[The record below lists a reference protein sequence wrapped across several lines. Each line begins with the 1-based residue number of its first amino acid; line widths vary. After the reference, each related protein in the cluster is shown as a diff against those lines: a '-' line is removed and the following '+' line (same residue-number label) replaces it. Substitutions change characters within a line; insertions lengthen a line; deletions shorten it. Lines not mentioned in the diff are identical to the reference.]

1 MMHNNWL
8 VFALGSA
15 VFAALTAICGKVAV
29 ANINSNLATFIRT
42 IVILVITALIV
53 TVRGEWEPLSRR
65 SGKATLFLCLSGMA
79 TGLSWLCYYRALQL
93 GDASQV
99 APIDKLSLAFVLL
112 LAWMFLGDSMT
123 WRIAL
128 GGALM
133 IAGALTVAM
142 K

>member
-53 TVRGEWEPLSRR
+53 TVRGEWEPLSRL

-112 LAWMFLGDSMT
+112 MAWMFLGESMT

>member
-1 MMHNNWL
+1 MHRTWI

-15 VFAALTAICGKVAV
+15 LCAALTAILGKVAV
-29 ANINSNLATFIRT
+29 AQVNSNMATFIRT
-42 IVILVITALIV
+42 IVILSITALII
-53 TVRGEWEPLSRR
+53 TWRGEWEPVSRI
-65 SGKATLFLCLSGMA
+65 SDEAMAFLCLSGVA

-93 GDASQV
+93 GHASQV

-112 LAWMFLGDSMT
+112 MAWLLLGEAMT
-123 WRIAL
+123 WRTGL

-133 IAGALTVAM
+133 VAGALVVAM